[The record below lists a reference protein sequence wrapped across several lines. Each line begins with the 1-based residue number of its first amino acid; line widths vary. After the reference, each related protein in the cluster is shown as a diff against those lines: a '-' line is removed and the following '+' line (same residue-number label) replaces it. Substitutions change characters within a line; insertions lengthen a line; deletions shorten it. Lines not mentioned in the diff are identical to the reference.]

1 VRESPILSTLTALG
15 ATGSFLAF
23 PLITFLPVIAGD
35 VLKTGAA
42 GYSLL
47 LTSLGVGAIAGAVT
61 TAQRGST
68 AGRGRLMLLAF
79 MGFGVATFGAV
90 LVERQ
95 WLAMALLTGSGF
107 SLTTAFSTLNSLV
120 QEHAPNA
127 LRGRVLSIFGLAFRG
142 GMPVGSLAAGALVK
156 AFGAPAVMGT
166 FAGVLFVVAATIR
179 LRNERL
185 RAL

>member
-1 VRESPILSTLTALG
+1 MESPTLSILTLLG

-47 LTSLGVGAIAGAVT
+47 LTSLGVGAIAGALT
-61 TAQRGST
+61 TAQRGS
-68 AGRGRLMLLAF
+68 APGRGRLLLGAF
-79 MGFGVATFGAV
+79 MVYGIATVGAV
-90 LVERQ
+90 LVGRQ
-95 WLAMALLTGSGF
+95 WPAMALLAASGF

-142 GMPVGSLAAGALVK
+142 GMPVGSLVAGALVK
-156 AFGAPAVMGT
+156 GFGAPAVMGT
-166 FAGVLFVVAATIR
+166 FAGVLFLVAGAIR
-179 LRNERL
+179 LRNARL

>member
-1 VRESPILSTLTALG
+1 M
-15 ATGSFLAF
+15 
-23 PLITFLPVIAGD
+23 
-35 VLKTGAA
+35 LKTGAA

-47 LTSLGVGAIAGAVT
+47 LTSLGVGAIAGALT

-68 AGRGRLMLLAF
+68 PGRGRLLLGAF
-79 MGFGVATFGAV
+79 MAFGAATMGAV
-90 LVERQ
+90 LVGRQ
-95 WLAMALLTGSGF
+95 WPAMALLAAAGF

-156 AFGAPAVMGT
+156 GFGAPAVMGT
-166 FAGVLFVVAATIR
+166 FAGVLFLGAAVIR